1 MTVEITR
8 TTKLK
13 LGIDADIA
21 KRTIEEWNAVC
32 NEISSVCFDSI
43 SVAHNKIAI
52 QKIVYN
58 DIRERFGLSSQ
69 VTVSAIR
76 QVTAKYQSAKTAKR
90 NLKRPIYFK
99 ATNAVALQ
107 GGVRGRDFGFRNDG
121 ISIWTIDGRIKSV
134 EFHGS
139 PMLDDYLSHWKLGDG
154 RMFISK
160 GEVFLSVSFSKDVEP
175 VTKPNDSV
183 IGVDR
188 GINYLA
194 VATNGRDSQ
203 FHGGKRVKHIRNR
216 YRNTRASM
224 QRKKAQSN
232 TRSIRRALKRLS
244 GKEARFMRDV
254 NHVISRHIID
264 FAQATGN
271 PTIAIE
277 ELDGIRNAPRRK
289 AQNADAHS
297 WAFYQL
303 EQFLRYKADDLG
315 FDVIEIDPKYTSQGC
330 SKCGYTSKSNRNG
343 HDFTCKACGFSLH
356 SDLNAAR
363 NIRLRGI
370 LFRQELVQD
379 ESPSVDSKARA
390 TL

>member
-1 MTVEITR
+1 MEIVR
-8 TTKLK
+8 TAKLK
-13 LGIDADIA
+13 LDIDLDTTKQTIA
-21 KRTIEEWNAVC
+21 SWNEACNFISKICFANIE
-32 NEISSVCFDSI
+32 
-43 SVAHNKIAI
+43 VAHNTVKVNNL
-52 QKIVYN
+52 VYQ
-58 DIRERFGLSSQ
+58 DVRAEFGLSAQ
-69 VTVSAIR
+69 VTQNAIR
-76 QVTAKYQSAKTAKR
+76 QVSAKYQSAKTTKR

-134 EFHGS
+134 AFHGS
-139 PMLDDYLSHWKLGDG
+139 PMLDDYLSNWELGDG

-183 IGVDR
+183 VGVDR

-194 VATNGRDSQ
+194 VATNGKDSQ

-216 YRNTRASM
+216 YRKTRASM

-244 GKEARFMRDV
+244 GKEARFMRNV
-254 NHVISRHIID
+254 NHVISRRIIY

-330 SKCGYTSKSNRNG
+330 SKCGYTAKSNRNG

-363 NIRLRGI
+363 NINLRGI